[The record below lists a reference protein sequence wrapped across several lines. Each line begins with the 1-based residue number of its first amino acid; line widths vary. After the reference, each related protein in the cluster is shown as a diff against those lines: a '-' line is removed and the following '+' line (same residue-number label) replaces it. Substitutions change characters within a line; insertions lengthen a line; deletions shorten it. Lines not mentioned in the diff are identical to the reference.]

1 MESNEGADVPLESSW
16 LDRDDRWEWQLMHV
30 VHKEEMHTLSVEG
43 ALGGAAGWGW
53 FADLHK
59 ATAAVAPLD
68 IFHIYTLC
76 ETHSAAEHLTWL
88 YVTRRSRI
96 ISTLAADK
104 VELVA
109 TSEPQQTFVLMGL
122 SDCVLTL
129 VPLL

>member
-16 LDRDDRWEWQLMHV
+16 LDRNDRWEWQLMHA
-30 VHKEEMHTLSVEG
+30 VHKEEMRTLLVEG
-43 ALGGAAGWGW
+43 GGRGW

-59 ATAAVAPLD
+59 ATAAVALLD

-76 ETHSAAEHLTWL
+76 ETHSATEHLTWL
-88 YVTRRSRI
+88 YVTHRSRI

-109 TSEPQQTFVLMGL
+109 TPGSQQTFVLMRLCGY
-122 SDCVLTL
+122 VLTL